1 MNNQEIA
8 EVFSNIADLLE
19 IKGEIRFKI
28 RAYQKAA
35 RTIEHLPVELGL
47 LYQEGGV
54 EKLGSVPGVGE
65 AISKKIE
72 ELLTAGRLEYYEK
85 LKSQFPE
92 GIINL
97 MDVPGVGPKTAYL
110 VSKEL
115 GISTVEEL
123 EQALKNGRVAQLPRM
138 GEKAVENIL
147 RHIQTLRTKDR
158 RIPLG
163 VALVAVGDLMA
174 GLRQVPGLHQIAPAG
189 SLRRFRETIGDID
202 LMGTAENPERVI
214 QALAQLP
221 QVTEVLMQGPKKASV
236 LVQNGLQVDIRIV
249 EDDSFGSLIQY
260 FTGSQQHNVKLRE
273 RARRQGLSL
282 NEYGITVIE
291 TGEMEKFTT
300 EEAFY
305 DRLGLQYI
313 FPELRQGDDEIDLAE
328 RGAIPRLVEAGDI
341 KGDLHAHTTE
351 SDGRDSLEA
360 MALEAKARGYQYLAI
375 TDHSVGRGI
384 ARGLDER
391 RLRAHIANIEELNKR
406 LKGIRIL
413 SGSEVDIRSDGTMD
427 YPDELLKDLD
437 VVVGSVHSALDQE
450 PEKMMARMIRAM
462 ENPDVDIIGHP
473 TGRLLGERQPS
484 RVDMEEL
491 FKVALRTGTALEINA
506 QPSRLDLKDIH
517 VRRAK
522 ELGIPLVISTDSHST
537 EQLDNM
543 RLGVAVARRGW
554 CEVEHILNTR
564 PLEEFM
570 ALLYRNGGN

>member
-28 RAYQKAA
+28 RAYQKVA

-54 EKLGSVPGVGE
+54 ERLGSVPGVGE

-85 LKSQFPE
+85 LKSQFPV

-163 VALVAVGDLMA
+163 VALVVVGDLMA

-189 SLRRFRETIGDID
+189 SLRRFRESIGDID

-249 EDDSFGSLIQY
+249 EDDSFGSLIQH

-282 NEYGITVIE
+282 SEYGITVIE

-313 FPELRQGDDEIDLAE
+313 PPELRQGDDEIDLAE

-360 MALEAKARGYQYLAI
+360 MALEAEARGYQYLAI

-384 ARGLDER
+384 ARGLDEN

-427 YPDELLKDLD
+427 YPDELLKELD

-462 ENPDVDIIGHP
+462 ENLNVDIIGHP

-491 FKVALRTGTALEINA
+491 FKAALRTGTALEINA

-537 EQLDNM
+537 EQLDNI
-543 RLGVAVARRGW
+543 RLGVAVARRGGAK
-554 CEVEHILNTR
+554 LST
-564 PLEEFM
+564 
-570 ALLYRNGGN
+570 Y